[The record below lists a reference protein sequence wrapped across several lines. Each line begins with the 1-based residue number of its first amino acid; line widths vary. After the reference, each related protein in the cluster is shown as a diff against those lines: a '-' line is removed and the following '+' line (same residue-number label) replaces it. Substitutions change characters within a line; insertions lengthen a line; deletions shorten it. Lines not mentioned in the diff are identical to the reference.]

1 MARPLRRDVLAWI
14 SSIPS
19 CITFLVCLGLPQ
31 VRDCHGRVQTASDNG
46 TSPLLVVM
54 ALLALAPLAWRWPP
68 LRRLVMIMAIVAGVL
83 AVASSLLVVP
93 IGLYCIFARPWRSTE
108 QFVAFSCSC
117 VAIVF
122 VIVFPVIGLFSTW
135 LEGATLAWATAWVV
149 MSASLSWASA
159 AKARSRIVPDVVEAS
174 VTAAPPALSQAALPE
189 AIGDYDILG
198 ELGAGGMARVYRGR
212 HRHLET
218 EHAIKVLD
226 PSYREVPEARQRF
239 LDEAKIQAKL
249 LTHPNIVKVT
259 NIVATP
265 EHAALVMELIDGPC
279 LDDVIES
286 LPGNP
291 DEIRRIMLG
300 ILSAVG
306 HAHRCGVIHRD
317 LKPSNVLLDGAA
329 RIPCVTDFG
338 IAKVTTGGYVPSS
351 STGGGARMGTL
362 PYMSPEQI
370 KGARDVTVRSDVF
383 ALGVVLYEM
392 TTGGLPFRGDCDYE
406 LMDAIVC
413 GRYFLPRVID
423 PRIAR
428 VIRRALQPD
437 PSRRYASCDEMAA
450 DLRALRV
457 VVAR

>member
-1 MARPLRRDVLAWI
+1 MARPLRRDLFAWI

-19 CITFLVCLGLPQ
+19 CITLLVCLALPQ
-31 VRDCHGRVQTASDNG
+31 VRDCHGRVQTAADSG

-68 LRRLVMIMAIVAGVL
+68 LRRLVMVMAIVAGTL

-122 VIVFPVIGLFSTW
+122 VIVFPLIGLFATW
-135 LEGATLAWATAWVV
+135 LEGAKLAWATAWVV
-149 MSASLSWASA
+149 MIASFSWASA
-159 AKARSRIVPDVVEAS
+159 AKARSQIVPRVEIQVA
-174 VTAAPPALSQAALPE
+174 AAPPDLPRTPLPE
-189 AIGDYDILG
+189 AIGDYEIVA

-218 EHAIKVLD
+218 DHAIKVLD
-226 PSYREVPEARQRF
+226 PSVRQVPEARQRF

-249 LTHPNIVKVT
+249 LAHPNIVKVT

-265 EHAALVMELIDGPC
+265 EHAALVMELIDGPS
-279 LDDVIES
+279 LEDVIES

-338 IAKVTTGGYVPSS
+338 IAKVTTGAYVPSS

-392 TTGGLPFRGDCDYE
+392 TTGGLPFRGDSDYE

-428 VIRRALQPD
+428 VIKRALQPD
-437 PSRRYASCDEMAA
+437 PSRRYASCEEMAA
-450 DLRALRV
+450 ALSALRV
-457 VVAR
+457 VAAR